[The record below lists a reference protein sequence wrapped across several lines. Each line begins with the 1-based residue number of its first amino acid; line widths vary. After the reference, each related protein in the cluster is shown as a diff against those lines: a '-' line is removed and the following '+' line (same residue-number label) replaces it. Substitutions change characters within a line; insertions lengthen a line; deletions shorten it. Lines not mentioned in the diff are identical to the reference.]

1 MLSLLKHV
9 PPSLVEVNPSS
20 ESKAVIDWEGKG
32 YHKAKVRQPIE
43 ARIHRL

>member
-1 MLSLLKHV
+1 LSGK
-9 PPSLVEVNPSS
+9 VNLGI

-32 YHKAKVRQPIE
+32 YHKAKVRQPFE